1 MSSLKQFKR
10 IEKGTAQQQRVVADL
25 NGIAKDIERCEQT
38 ITSLQNEL
46 ADINTRHA
54 NRKTTREDIAY
65 LEDLLKCANKK
76 LVWEKNIASLQ
87 KRTPAVLESVSRL
100 MNDPQLPSN
109 DALRNEMLKSLQA
122 VQAAMARLQDAKIQ

>member
-1 MSSLKQFKR
+1 MPSLKQFKR
-10 IEKGTAQQQRVVADL
+10 IEKGAAQQQRVIADL

-46 ADINTRHA
+46 AGINMRHA
-54 NRKTTREDIAY
+54 NRKSTREDIAY

-87 KRTPAVLESVSRL
+87 KRTPVVLESVSRL
-100 MNDPQLPSN
+100 MNDPQLPPHEE
-109 DALRNEMLKSLQA
+109 LRNEMLKSLQA
-122 VQAAMARLQDAKIQ
+122 MQAAMERLQNAKIQ